1 MQMTRPFR
9 LTLRQRNAA
18 TGYMFISLWIIGMV
32 IFFLVPLIQNAI
44 LSFTDARMVTV
55 RDASYSFVGLA
66 NYIEAFSVDIEFV
79 PYLTQ
84 TFTNLVIDVP
94 FILAFSLAVALLS
107 VQKVPGSVVFRAI
120 FFLPVV
126 IGSAVVVGRM
136 FDQLGNQ
143 LVLFR
148 GQASQQF
155 LYTFLGDS
163 LPQFMYFLNR
173 SVFVLWRSGV
183 QILIFIA
190 GLKSID
196 PSLYEVA
203 QVDGA
208 SPWGQFWKITLP
220 MLSPVIL
227 INIVYTIIDSF
238 TDYFNTVLRYIRV
251 VTFQTS
257 DMRLGYPSALGE
269 IYFLLVFLMVVV
281 IFLIVSRVTF
291 YRGER

>member
-1 MQMTRPFR
+1 MR
-9 LTLRQRNAA
+9 LTLRQRNALY
-18 TGYMFISLWIIGMV
+18 GYLFVTIWFVGFMIWFMI
-32 IFFLVPLIQNAI
+32 PLAKNFA
-44 LSFTDARMVTV
+44 LSVTDARLATITEH
-55 RDASYSFVGLA
+55 SYKFNGIA
-66 NYIEAFSVDIEFV
+66 NYVEAFTADIEFM
-79 PYLTQ
+79 PYLIETMR
-84 TFTNLVIDVP
+84 NLVVDVP

-107 VQKVPGSVVFRAI
+107 VQKVPGEAIFRAV

-126 IGSAVVVGRM
+126 IGSAVVIGRM

-143 LVLFR
+143 MVLFR
-148 GQASQQF
+148 GQGAQQF
-155 LYTFLGDS
+155 LYTFLGDK
-163 LPQFMYFLNR
+163 LPVFLSFLNR

-196 PSLYEVA
+196 PTLYEVS

-208 SPWGQFWKITLP
+208 TSWGQFWKITLP

-251 VTFQTS
+251 VSFTNS
-257 DMRLGYPSALGE
+257 EMRMGYASALGN
-269 IYFLLVFLMVVV
+269 IYFILIFILVII
-281 IFLIVSRVTF
+281 IFVIVSRVTF

>member
-1 MQMTRPFR
+1 MR
-9 LTLRQRNAA
+9 LTLRQRHAM
-18 TGYMFISLWIIGMV
+18 TGYVFIALWIVGLI
-32 IFFLVPLIQNAI
+32 IFFLLPLIRNFALSLTNAE
-44 LSFTDARMVTV
+44 LNTFREK
-55 RDASYSFVGLA
+55 SYSFIGIG

-79 PYLTQ
+79 PYLLQ
-84 TFTNLVIDVP
+84 TFRNLVIDVP
-94 FILAFSLAVALLS
+94 FILAFALAVGLLS
-107 VQKVPGSVVFRAI
+107 MQNVPGNLLFRAV

-148 GQASQQF
+148 GQDAQEF
-155 LYTFLGDS
+155 LLVYLGDRT
-163 LPQFMYFLNR
+163 PMFMSFLNR

-208 SPWGQFWKITLP
+208 SAWATFWKITLP
-220 MLSPVIL
+220 MLSPVML
-227 INIVYTIIDSF
+227 INIIYTIIDSF
-238 TDYFNTVLRYIRV
+238 TDYFNLVLRYIRV
-251 VTFQTS
+251 ITFSSST
-257 DMRLGYPSALGE
+257 MRLGYPSALGN
-269 IYFLLVFLMVVV
+269 IYFILIFILVII
-281 IFLIVSRVTF
+281 IFVIVSRVTF

>member
-1 MQMTRPFR
+1 MR
-9 LTLRQRNAA
+9 LTLRRRNALN
-18 TGYMFISLWIIGMV
+18 GFIFISIWLVGLL
-32 IFFLVPLIQNAI
+32 IFFLIPLFKNFA
-44 LSFTDARMVTV
+44 LSVTDAQLSTI
-55 RDASYSFVGLA
+55 RDGSYKYVGLQ
-66 NYIEAFSVDIEFV
+66 NYIEAFSVDIEFL
-79 PYLTQ
+79 PYLLDTMQ
-84 TFTNLVIDVP
+84 SLIIDVP
-94 FILAFSLAVALLS
+94 VILAFSLAVALLA
-107 VQKVPGSVVFRAI
+107 VQPMRGNNVFRAI

-126 IGSAVVVGRM
+126 IGSAVVVGRL

-148 GQASQQF
+148 GQAAQEF
-155 LYTFLGDS
+155 LYIYLGDR
-163 LPQFMYFLNR
+163 LPYFIDFLSR

-196 PSLYEVA
+196 PTLYEVA

-208 SPWGQFWKITLP
+208 SGWSQFWKITLP

-227 INIVYTIIDSF
+227 INITYTIIDSF

-251 VTFQTS
+251 VTFQQNA
-257 DMRLGYPSALGE
+257 MRLGYPSALGV
-269 IYFLLVFLMVVV
+269 IYFLLVFLLV
-281 IFLIVSRVTF
+281 IFIFAVVNRFTF

>member
-1 MQMTRPFR
+1 MR
-9 LTLRQRNAA
+9 LTLRQRNAIN
-18 TGYMFISLWIIGMV
+18 GYLFISLWLVGLL
-32 IFFLVPLIQNAI
+32 IFFLIPLFRNFSLSLTNARLATI
-44 LSFTDARMVTV
+44 
-55 RDASYSFVGLA
+55 RDNSYTFIGLG
-66 NYIEAFSVDIEFV
+66 NYIEAFTVDIEFV
-79 PYLTQ
+79 PYLIETMN
-84 TFTNLVIDVP
+84 NLIVDVP
-94 FILAFSLAVALLS
+94 FILAFSLAVAMLAI
-107 VQKVPGSVVFRAI
+107 QPVPGSTIFRAV

-143 LVLFR
+143 MVLFR
-148 GQASQQF
+148 GEGAQEF
-155 LYTFLGDS
+155 LFIYLGEALPRFL
-163 LPQFMYFLNR
+163 FFLNR
-173 SVFVLWRSGV
+173 AVFVLWRSGV

-251 VTFQTS
+251 VTFNQS
-257 DMRLGYPSALGE
+257 EMRLGYPSALGN
-269 IYFLLVFLMVVV
+269 IYFILVFLLVIV
-281 IFLIVSRVTF
+281 IFVIVSKVTF

>member
-1 MQMTRPFR
+1 MH
-9 LTLRQRNAA
+9 LTLRRRNALN
-18 TGYMFISLWIIGMV
+18 GFIFISIWLVGLL
-32 IFFLVPLIQNAI
+32 IFFLIPLFRNFALSVTNAQ
-44 LSFTDARMVTV
+44 LSTM
-55 RDASYSFVGLA
+55 RDGSYRYIGVQ
-66 NYIEAFSVDIEFV
+66 NYIEAFSVDIEFL
-79 PYLTQ
+79 PYLLDTMQ
-84 TFTNLVIDVP
+84 SLIIDVP
-94 FILAFSLAVALLS
+94 VILAFSLAVALLA
-107 VQKVPGSVVFRAI
+107 VQPMRGNNVFRAI

-126 IGSAVVVGRM
+126 IGSAVVVGRL

-148 GQASQQF
+148 GQAAQQF
-155 LYTFLGDS
+155 LYIYLGDQ
-163 LPQFMYFLNR
+163 LPYFISFLSR

-196 PSLYEVA
+196 PTLYEVA

-208 SPWGQFWKITLP
+208 SGWSQFWKITLP

-227 INIVYTIIDSF
+227 INITYTIIDSF

-251 VTFQTS
+251 VTFQQNT
-257 DMRLGYPSALGE
+257 MRLGYPSALGV
-269 IYFLLVFLMVVV
+269 IYFLLVFLLV
-281 IFLIVSRVTF
+281 ILIFGIVSRFTF

>member
-1 MQMTRPFR
+1 MR
-9 LTLRQRNAA
+9 LTLRQRNAIN
-18 TGYMFISLWIIGMV
+18 GYLFISLWLVGLL
-32 IFFLVPLIQNAI
+32 IFFLIPLVQNFA
-44 LSFTDARMVTV
+44 LSLTDAR
-55 RDASYSFVGLA
+55 LA
-66 NYIEAFSVDIEFV
+66 TIRESNYKFIGIDNYVEAFSVDIEFV
-79 PYLTQ
+79 PYLVETIN
-84 TFTNLVIDVP
+84 NLIVDVP
-94 FILAFSLAVALLS
+94 FILAFSLAVAMLAI
-107 VQKVPGSVVFRAI
+107 QPVPGSTIFRAI

-143 LVLFR
+143 MVLFR
-148 GQASQQF
+148 GEGAQEF
-155 LYTFLGDS
+155 LYIYLGDQ
-163 LPQFMYFLNR
+163 LPKFLFFLNR

-227 INIVYTIIDSF
+227 VNIVYTIIDSF

-251 VTFQTS
+251 VTFES
-257 DMRLGYPSALGE
+257 SEMRLGYPSALGN
-269 IYFLLVFLMVVV
+269 IYFILVFLLVII

>member
-1 MQMTRPFR
+1 MRM
-9 LTLRQRNAA
+9 TLRRRNALN
-18 TGYMFISLWIIGMV
+18 GYIFISIWVVGLL
-32 IFFLVPLIQNAI
+32 IFFLIPLFRNFALSVTNAQ
-44 LSFTDARMVTV
+44 LSTV
-55 RDASYSFVGLA
+55 RDGSYRYIGLQ
-66 NYIEAFSVDIEFV
+66 NYIEAFSVDIEFL
-79 PYLTQ
+79 PYLLDTMQ
-84 TFTNLVIDVP
+84 SLIIDVP
-94 FILAFSLAVALLS
+94 VILAFSLAVALLA
-107 VQKVPGSVVFRAI
+107 VQPMRGNTVFRAI

-126 IGSAVVVGRM
+126 IGSAVVVGRL

-148 GQASQQF
+148 GQAAQQF
-155 LYTFLGDS
+155 LYIYLGDQ
-163 LPQFMYFLNR
+163 LPYFISFLSR

-196 PSLYEVA
+196 PALYEVS

-208 SPWGQFWKITLP
+208 SGWSQFWKITLP

-227 INIVYTIIDSF
+227 INITYTIIDSF

-251 VTFQTS
+251 VTFQQNT
-257 DMRLGYPSALGE
+257 MRLGYPSALGV
-269 IYFLLVFLMVVV
+269 IYFVLVFLLVII
-281 IFLIVSRVTF
+281 IFAGVSRFTF

>member
-1 MQMTRPFR
+1 MR
-9 LTLRQRNAA
+9 LTLRRRNALN
-18 TGYMFISLWIIGMV
+18 GFIFISIWLVGLL
-32 IFFLVPLIQNAI
+32 IFFLIPLFRNFA
-44 LSFTDARMVTV
+44 LSVTDAQLSSV
-55 RDASYSFVGLA
+55 RDGSYKYVGMQ
-66 NYIEAFSVDIEFV
+66 NYLEAFTVDIEFL
-79 PYLTQ
+79 PYLMDTMQ
-84 TFTNLVIDVP
+84 SLIIDVP
-94 FILAFSLAVALLS
+94 VILAFSLAVALLA
-107 VQKVPGSVVFRAI
+107 VQPMRGNTVFRAI

-126 IGSAVVVGRM
+126 IGSAVVVGRL

-148 GQASQQF
+148 GQAAQQF
-155 LYTFLGDS
+155 LYIYLGDR
-163 LPQFMYFLNR
+163 LPYFIDFLSR

-196 PSLYEVA
+196 PTLYEVA

-208 SPWGQFWKITLP
+208 SGWSQFWKITLP

-227 INIVYTIIDSF
+227 INITYTIIDSF

-251 VTFQTS
+251 VTFQQNS
-257 DMRLGYPSALGE
+257 MRLGYPSALGV
-269 IYFLLVFLMVVV
+269 IYFVLVFILVILIFAVVNR
-281 IFLIVSRVTF
+281 FTF

>member
-1 MQMTRPFR
+1 MH
-9 LTLRQRNAA
+9 LTLRRRNALN
-18 TGYMFISLWIIGMV
+18 GFMFIAIWLVGLL
-32 IFFLVPLIQNAI
+32 IFFLIPLFRNFA
-44 LSFTDARMVTV
+44 LSVTDAQLSSM
-55 RDASYSFVGLA
+55 RDGSYKYVGMQ
-66 NYIEAFSVDIEFV
+66 NYLEAFTVDIEFL
-79 PYLTQ
+79 PYLLDTMQ
-84 TFTNLVIDVP
+84 SLIIDVP
-94 FILAFSLAVALLS
+94 VILAFSLAVALLA
-107 VQKVPGSVVFRAI
+107 VQPMRGNNVFRAI

-126 IGSAVVVGRM
+126 IGSAVVVGRL

-148 GQASQQF
+148 GQAAQQF
-155 LYTFLGDS
+155 LYIYLGDQ
-163 LPQFMYFLNR
+163 LPYFINFLSR

-196 PSLYEVA
+196 PTLYEVA

-208 SPWGQFWKITLP
+208 SGWSRFWKITLP

-227 INIVYTIIDSF
+227 INITYTIIDSF

-251 VTFQTS
+251 VTFQQS
-257 DMRLGYPSALGE
+257 SMRLGYPSALGV
-269 IYFLLVFLMVVV
+269 IYFLLVFLLV
-281 IFLIVSRVTF
+281 ILIFAFVSKFTF